1 MEPYDKDERTVPE
14 ADVFDGN
21 PSSGSEKQEF
31 NPYIRGAAAGAGANV
46 NPMVAIPQSNDN
58 ATISLVLGIVTWLC
72 HITAPLLCFTGCLAP
87 FTTIAGVVFGHL
99 GLRDANNM
107 NGLKRTE
114 AIIGLILNYLSV
126 LGIAIVFIMGGA
138 LIAGIGSEIS

>member
-1 MEPYDKDERTVPE
+1 MGPYDKDEGTVSGD
-14 ADVFDGN
+14 DVFDGN

-31 NPYIRGAAAGAGANV
+31 DPFTGGAAAAGAHV

-58 ATISLVLGIVTWLC
+58 ATISLVLGIVTWMC
-72 HITAPLLCFTGCLAP
+72 HITAPFLCFTGCLAP
-87 FTTIAGVVFGHL
+87 FTTIGGVVFGHL

>member
-1 MEPYDKDERTVPE
+1 M
-14 ADVFDGN
+14 
-21 PSSGSEKQEF
+21 
-31 NPYIRGAAAGAGANV
+31 

-72 HITAPLLCFTGCLAP
+72 HITAPFLCFTGCLAP

-114 AIIGLILNYLSV
+114 AIIGLILNYLSI